1 MSIVTK
7 QEWSDWKA
15 NPVTKAFFQAAN
27 IRIEDAKD
35 ILAQSAGFNS
45 VDDNFNRGFIA
56 AYTEM
61 FDFRIE
67 DLDET
72 SDEA

>member
-1 MSIVTK
+1 MSVITK
-7 QEWSDWKA
+7 QEWADWKI

-35 ILAQSAGFNS
+35 ILAQSAGLDS
-45 VDDNFNRGFIA
+45 ISDNFYRGFIQ
-56 AYTEM
+56 AYIEM
-61 FDFRIE
+61 FDFRID

-72 SDEA
+72 SDED